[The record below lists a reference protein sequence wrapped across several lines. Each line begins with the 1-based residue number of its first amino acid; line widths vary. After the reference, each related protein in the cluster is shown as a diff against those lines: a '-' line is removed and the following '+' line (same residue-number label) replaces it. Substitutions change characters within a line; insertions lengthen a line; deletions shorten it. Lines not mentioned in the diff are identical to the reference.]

1 MKGMILKDLYTVWRT
16 MRPMFIILLPILV
29 IGIFL
34 IYHDA
39 SVSTVIMT
47 ETIDSDDYLFPIHT
61 LAFLSFSLTTSSF
74 MNDKK
79 CGWLRYALTMPITRR
94 EYFHAKLLVHAI
106 FSAGLV
112 LIGMLLSFISLL
124 VAGIFS
130 PETALNVLKSG
141 ILSVFFWW
149 LTGIPIC
156 ALMIRYKYHKAIM
169 IWAAY
174 ALGIILMSSIVVYD
188 PIRKL
193 IDLLYPELYIRSLYV
208 LLASMAVCMTIGTIV
223 FYRLGVKWM
232 ERKGGYKS

>member
-16 MRPMFIILLPILV
+16 MRPLFIILLPILV

-34 IYHDA
+34 TYHDA

-106 FSAGLV
+106 FCAGLV

-130 PETALNVLKSG
+130 PETALDVLKSG

-174 ALGIILMSSIVVYD
+174 ALGTLILSSTVSF
-188 PIRKL
+188 L
-193 IDLLYPELYIRSLYV
+193 MLELMDLLYPTLYIRSLY
-208 LLASMAVCMTIGTIV
+208 LLMAAMAFCMTIGTIV

-232 ERKGGYKS
+232 ERKGHSRN

>member
-16 MRPMFIILLPILV
+16 MRPLFIILLPILV

-47 ETIDSDDYLFPIHT
+47 ETIDSDDYLFPIHM

-106 FSAGLV
+106 FCAGLV

-156 ALMIRYKYHKAIM
+156 ALMIRYKYDKAIM

-174 ALGIILMSSIVVYD
+174 ALGTLILSSTVSF
-188 PIRKL
+188 L
-193 IDLLYPELYIRSLYV
+193 MLELMDLLYPALYIRSLYF
-208 LLASMAVCMTIGTIV
+208 LLAALAVCMTIGTII

-232 ERKGGYKS
+232 ERKGHSRN